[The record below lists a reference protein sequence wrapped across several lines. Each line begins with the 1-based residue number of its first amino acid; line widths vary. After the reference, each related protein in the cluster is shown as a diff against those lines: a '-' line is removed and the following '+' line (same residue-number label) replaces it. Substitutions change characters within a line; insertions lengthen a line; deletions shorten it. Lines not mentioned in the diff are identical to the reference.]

1 MKIKDTLIVLFI
13 VGAMSLV
20 ANAIGTKYTIVEAIP
35 GLLFLIFLAIAGVI
49 LAKYLPGRIP
59 AVAYIVTLGCIL
71 TYPTM
76 PGSDVINE
84 AVKKV
89 GFLQLCTPILAYA
102 GIAIGKDLDAFWKE
116 FDETLE
122 LCQKR
127 LADRCCCL
135 CSFYRHLYRQRDYC
149 ADYLEGAG
157 TDLISSIFRH
167 WPLASAFS
175 LTTLLN
181 LQR

>member
-1 MKIKDTLIVLFI
+1 MKIKDTLSVLFI

-71 TYPTM
+71 TYPAM

-102 GIAIGKDLDAFWKE
+102 GISIGKDLDAFAKSGWRIVVVACVV
-116 FDETLE
+116 FTG
-122 LCQKR
+122 
-127 LADRCCCL
+127 
-135 CSFYRHLYRQRDYC
+135 SYI
-149 ADYLEGAG
+149 G
-157 TDLISSIFRH
+157 
-167 WPLASAFS
+167 SAIIAQTI
-175 LTTLLN
+175 LKALG
-181 LQR
+181 QI

>member
-35 GLLFLIFLAIAGVI
+35 GLLFLIFLAIAGVV

-76 PGSDVINE
+76 PGSDVI
-84 AVKKV
+84 K
-89 GFLQLCTPILAYA
+89 
-102 GIAIGKDLDAFWKE
+102 IGRA
-116 FDETLE
+116 
-122 LCQKR
+122 
-127 LADRCCCL
+127 
-135 CSFYRHLYRQRDYC
+135 HV
-149 ADYLEGAG
+149 
-157 TDLISSIFRH
+157 
-167 WPLASAFS
+167 
-175 LTTLLN
+175 
-181 LQR
+181 

>member
-35 GLLFLIFLAIAGVI
+35 GLLFLIFLAIAGVV

-89 GFLQLCTPILAYA
+89 GVFTALYSDSRLC
-102 GIAIGKDLDAFWKE
+102 
-116 FDETLE
+116 
-122 LCQKR
+122 R
-127 LADRCCCL
+127 
-135 CSFYRHLYRQRDYC
+135 YRYRQR
-149 ADYLEGAG
+149 
-157 TDLISSIFRH
+157 
-167 WPLASAFS
+167 P
-175 LTTLLN
+175 
-181 LQR
+181 

>member
-20 ANAIGTKYTIVEAIP
+20 ANAIGTKYSIVEAIP

-59 AVAYIVTLGCIL
+59 AVAYIVTLGCLL
-71 TYPTM
+71 TYPAM

-102 GIAIGKDLDAFWKE
+102 GIAIGKDLDAFAKSGW
-116 FDETLE
+116 
-122 LCQKR
+122 R
-127 LADRCCCL
+127 RCCL
-135 CSFYRHLYRQRDYC
+135 RSFYRYLHRQRHHC
-149 ADYLEGAG
+149 PICLKSFG
-157 TDLISSIFRH
+157 TDL
-167 WPLASAFS
+167 
-175 LTTLLN
+175 TTAN
-181 LQR
+181 

>member
-35 GLLFLIFLAIAGVI
+35 GLLFLIFLAIAGVV

-102 GIAIGKDLDAFWKE
+102 GIAKSGWRIVVVACVVFTGTYIG
-116 FDETLE
+116 
-122 LCQKR
+122 
-127 LADRCCCL
+127 
-135 CSFYRHLYRQRDYC
+135 
-149 ADYLEGAG
+149 
-157 TDLISSIFRH
+157 
-167 WPLASAFS
+167 SAIIAQTI
-175 LTTLLN
+175 LKALG
-181 LQR
+181 QI

>member
-49 LAKYLPGRIP
+49 LAKFLPGRIP

-71 TYPTM
+71 TYP
-76 PGSDVINE
+76 
-84 AVKKV
+84 VKKV

-102 GIAIGKDLDAFWKE
+102 GIAIGKDLDAFAKSGWRIVVVACVV
-116 FDETLE
+116 FT
-122 LCQKR
+122 
-127 LADRCCCL
+127 
-135 CSFYRHLYRQRDYC
+135 
-149 ADYLEGAG
+149 G
-157 TDLISSIFRH
+157 TYIGSAIIAQSI
-167 WPLASAFS
+167 LKS
-175 LTTLLN
+175 LG
-181 LQR
+181 QI

>member
-20 ANAIGTKYTIVEAIP
+20 ANAIGTKYSIVEAIP

-59 AVAYIVTLGCIL
+59 AVAYIVTLGCLL
-71 TYPTM
+71 TYPAM

-102 GIAIGKDLDAFWKE
+102 GIAIGKDLDVP
-116 FDETLE
+116 T
-122 LCQKR
+122 
-127 LADRCCCL
+127 
-135 CSFYRHLYRQRDYC
+135 
-149 ADYLEGAG
+149 
-157 TDLISSIFRH
+157 
-167 WPLASAFS
+167 SAAPS
-175 LTTLLN
+175 LPN
-181 LQR
+181 LS

>member
-89 GFLQLCTPILAYA
+89 GFY
-102 GIAIGKDLDAFWKE
+102 
-116 FDETLE
+116 
-122 LCQKR
+122 
-127 LADRCCCL
+127 
-135 CSFYRHLYRQRDYC
+135 SFVLR
-149 ADYLEGAG
+149 
-157 TDLISSIFRH
+157 
-167 WPLASAFS
+167 FS
-175 LTTLLN
+175 LMPVSLSAKTLML
-181 LQR
+181 LPKAAGGSLLLPV

>member
-35 GLLFLIFLAIAGVI
+35 GLLFLIFLAIAGVV

-102 GIAIGKDLDAFWKE
+102 G
-116 FDETLE
+116 
-122 LCQKR
+122 
-127 LADRCCCL
+127 CL

-149 ADYLEGAG
+149 ADYLEGTG
-157 TDLISSIFRH
+157 TDLISIIFRH

>member
-35 GLLFLIFLAIAGVI
+35 GLLFLIFLAIAGIV

-102 GIAIGKDLDAFWKE
+102 VACVVFTGTYIGSAIIAQTILKALG
-116 FDETLE
+116 
-122 LCQKR
+122 Q
-127 LADRCCCL
+127 
-135 CSFYRHLYRQRDYC
+135 
-149 ADYLEGAG
+149 
-157 TDLISSIFRH
+157 I
-167 WPLASAFS
+167 
-175 LTTLLN
+175 
-181 LQR
+181 

>member
-35 GLLFLIFLAIAGVI
+35 GLLFLIFAGVV

-102 GIAIGKDLDAFWKE
+102 GIAIGKDLDAFAKSGWRIVVVACVV
-116 FDETLE
+116 FT
-122 LCQKR
+122 
-127 LADRCCCL
+127 
-135 CSFYRHLYRQRDYC
+135 
-149 ADYLEGAG
+149 G
-157 TDLISSIFRH
+157 TYIG
-167 WPLASAFS
+167 SAIIAQTI
-175 LTTLLN
+175 LKALG
-181 LQR
+181 QI

>member
-1 MKIKDTLIVLFI
+1 MLQNENQRYTDRIIYCRRHVSCRQRYWHQI
-13 VGAMSLV
+13 YYRGS
-20 ANAIGTKYTIVEAIP
+20 NSRSAIFN
-35 GLLFLIFLAIAGVI
+35 LLAIAGVI

-102 GIAIGKDLDAFWKE
+102 GIAIGKDLDAFAKSGWRIVVVACVV
-116 FDETLE
+116 FT
-122 LCQKR
+122 
-127 LADRCCCL
+127 
-135 CSFYRHLYRQRDYC
+135 
-149 ADYLEGAG
+149 G
-157 TDLISSIFRH
+157 TYIG
-167 WPLASAFS
+167 SAIIAQTI
-175 LTTLLN
+175 LKALG
-181 LQR
+181 QI

>member
-35 GLLFLIFLAIAGVI
+35 GLLFLIFLAIAGVV

-102 GIAIGKDLDAFWKE
+102 GIAIGKE
-116 FDETLE
+116 
-122 LCQKR
+122 R
-127 LADRCCCL
+127 LADRCSCL

-149 ADYLEGAG
+149 ADYLEGTG

>member
-84 AVKKV
+84 AVKIRL
-89 GFLQLCTPILAYA
+89 FTALYSDSRLC
-102 GIAIGKDLDAFWKE
+102 
-116 FDETLE
+116 
-122 LCQKR
+122 R
-127 LADRCCCL
+127 
-135 CSFYRHLYRQRDYC
+135 YRYRQR
-149 ADYLEGAG
+149 
-157 TDLISSIFRH
+157 
-167 WPLASAFS
+167 P
-175 LTTLLN
+175 
-181 LQR
+181 

>member
-13 VGAMSLV
+13 VGCHVSCRQRYWHQIYYRGS
-20 ANAIGTKYTIVEAIP
+20 NS

-102 GIAIGKDLDAFWKE
+102 GIAIGKDLDAFAKSGWRIVVVACVV
-116 FDETLE
+116 FT
-122 LCQKR
+122 
-127 LADRCCCL
+127 
-135 CSFYRHLYRQRDYC
+135 
-149 ADYLEGAG
+149 G
-157 TDLISSIFRH
+157 TYIG
-167 WPLASAFS
+167 SAIIAQTI
-175 LTTLLN
+175 LKALG
-181 LQR
+181 QI

>member
-35 GLLFLIFLAIAGVI
+35 GLLFLIFLAIAGVV

-89 GFLQLCTPILAYA
+89 GFLQLCTPIL
-102 GIAIGKDLDAFWKE
+102 GIAIGKDLDAFAKSGWRIVVVACVV
-116 FDETLE
+116 FT
-122 LCQKR
+122 
-127 LADRCCCL
+127 
-135 CSFYRHLYRQRDYC
+135 
-149 ADYLEGAG
+149 G
-157 TDLISSIFRH
+157 TYIG
-167 WPLASAFS
+167 SAIIAQTI
-175 LTTLLN
+175 LKALG
-181 LQR
+181 QI

>member
-35 GLLFLIFLAIAGVI
+35 GLLFLIFLAIAGVV

-71 TYPTM
+71 TYP
-76 PGSDVINE
+76 INE

-102 GIAIGKDLDAFWKE
+102 GIAIGKDLDAFAKSGWRIVVVACVV
-116 FDETLE
+116 FT
-122 LCQKR
+122 
-127 LADRCCCL
+127 
-135 CSFYRHLYRQRDYC
+135 
-149 ADYLEGAG
+149 G
-157 TDLISSIFRH
+157 TYIG
-167 WPLASAFS
+167 SAIIAQTI
-175 LTTLLN
+175 LKALG
-181 LQR
+181 QI

>member
-1 MKIKDTLIVLFI
+1 M
-13 VGAMSLV
+13 
-20 ANAIGTKYTIVEAIP
+20 
-35 GLLFLIFLAIAGVI
+35 LFLIFLAIAGVV

-102 GIAIGKDLDAFWKE
+102 GIAIGKDLDAFAKSGWRIVVVACVVFTGTYIGSAIIAQTILKA
-116 FDETLE
+116 L
-122 LCQKR
+122 
-127 LADRCCCL
+127 
-135 CSFYRHLYRQRDYC
+135 RQ
-149 ADYLEGAG
+149 
-157 TDLISSIFRH
+157 I
-167 WPLASAFS
+167 
-175 LTTLLN
+175 
-181 LQR
+181 